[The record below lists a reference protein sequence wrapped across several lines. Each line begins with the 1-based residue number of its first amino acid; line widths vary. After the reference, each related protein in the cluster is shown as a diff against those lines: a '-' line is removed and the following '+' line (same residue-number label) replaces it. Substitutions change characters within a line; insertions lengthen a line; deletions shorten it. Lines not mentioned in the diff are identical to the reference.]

1 MSIESEIRNQ
11 RSLKGI
17 SLRALANTLGISA
30 SQLSKIETG
39 KAKLTVTLALK
50 IADIL
55 QVPASKFLS
64 TGKPKA
70 TGRRTITRKQS
81 GGIQTTPGMH
91 LESLCSDFKED
102 HNLYWSVTIDA
113 SSFDDVGGW
122 RQHPGQEFIF
132 VVSGKL
138 QLLSAFYDPVMLSAG
153 DSILFDSDQP
163 HAYVAVD
170 GPANILMVNTVI

>member
-1 MSIESEIRNQ
+1 MSIENEIRNQ
-11 RSLKGI
+11 RTLKGI
-17 SLRALANTLGISA
+17 SLRSLARELGVSA
-30 SQLSKIETG
+30 SQLSKVETG
-39 KAKLTVTLALK
+39 KAKLTVSAALK

-64 TGKPKA
+64 TGKPQA
-70 TGRRTITRKQS
+70 TGRRTITRKHS
-81 GGIQTTPGMH
+81 GAAQNTPGMH

-102 HNLYWSVTIDA
+102 HNLYWNVTITA
-113 SSFDDVGGW
+113 SNLDEVGGL

-138 QLLSAFYDPVMLSAG
+138 QLLSAYYDPVTLGAG
-153 DSILFDSDQP
+153 DSILFDSEQP

-170 GPANILMVNTVI
+170 GPVNVLMVNTVI